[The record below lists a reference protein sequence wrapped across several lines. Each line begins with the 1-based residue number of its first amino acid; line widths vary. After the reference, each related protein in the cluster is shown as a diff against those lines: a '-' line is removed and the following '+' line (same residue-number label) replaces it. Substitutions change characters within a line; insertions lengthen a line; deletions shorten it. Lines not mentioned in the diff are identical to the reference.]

1 MEMVVAMIEEVME
14 MMIAR
19 KSEMVM
25 KIVLKMMM
33 ARKI

>member
-1 MEMVVAMIEEVME
+1 MEVVVAMIEEVMK
-14 MMIAR
+14 MMMAR

-25 KIVLKMMM
+25 KIVMNMMM